1 MSAPSA
7 EDRQLAVD
15 ILTQRFIEAGK
26 DPAEAMEVAAAVI
39 DHAIEQR
46 DDDSGG
52 QGVP

>member
-1 MSAPSA
+1 VSAPSA

-15 ILTQRFIEAGK
+15 ILTQKFIKEGK

-39 DHAIEQR
+39 DHAISER
-46 DDDSGG
+46 DDDSDG